1 MTALSETLPA
11 GKEIVFRLFVAC
23 DEANSRRAKANLK
36 ELCQSRIDKACE
48 IEIVDVL
55 QSFKIALE
63 NNIYLTPALVK
74 VFPEPRVII
83 FGDLSDAEA
92 VLKALQLG
100 GNE

>member
-1 MTALSETLPA
+1 MTVLSETLP
-11 GKEIVFRLFVAC
+11 GGEEIVFRLFVAR
-23 DEANSRRAKANLK
+23 DETNSRRAEANFK
-36 ELCQSRIDKACE
+36 ELCESRIDKAFE

-74 VFPEPRVII
+74 VSPEPRVII
-83 FGDLSDAEA
+83 FGDLSDAET

-100 GNE
+100 EDE